1 MNKRHVSKNLEDA
14 GHDEGAPLILSAPTQ
29 ISFLSFRAA
38 VRTPSE
44 RTARK
49 TICAVTW
56 RSKEVRGRWMEKFVL
71 PRSLSTY

>member
-1 MNKRHVSKNLEDA
+1 MEDA
-14 GHDEGAPLILSAPTQ
+14 GHDEGPPLILSAPTQ

-38 VRTPSE
+38 VATPNE

-49 TICAVTW
+49 MIWAVTW

-71 PRSLSTY
+71 PRSLSTH